1 MPRKRYQTRLDEDV
15 AEKVDEYQ
23 EEVETSKA
31 GAVRELIKLGIE
43 AAEAGETL
51 EDDEDEIRT
60 RLEKIE
66 DLLRQQ
72 DADEDTNE
80 SEYRIQQ
87 AQALIAGSVLGLLVY
102 LIPLETVMQLLILVV
117 LAIPSALAIF
127 IHRRTVWQQFV
138 STYSQLR

>member
-43 AAEAGETL
+43 AAEEGETL

>member
-66 DLLRQQ
+66 DLIRQQ

-87 AQALIAGSVLGLLVY
+87 AQALIAGSVLGLVVY

>member
-1 MPRKRYQTRLDEDV
+1 MPRRDRYQTRLDPDV

-23 EEVETSKA
+23 EEIGTSQAET
-31 GAVRELIKLGIE
+31 VRRLIKMGIE
-43 AAEAGETL
+43 SL
-51 EDDEDEIRT
+51 EDDEDEDEDEIRN
-60 RLEKIE
+60 RLGKIE
-66 DLLRQQ
+66 ELVQQ
-72 DADEDTNE
+72 QVEDEDTDE

-117 LAIPSALAIF
+117 LAIPSALTIF

>member
-43 AAEAGETL
+43 AAEEGETL

-66 DLLRQQ
+66 DLIRQQ

-87 AQALIAGSVLGLLVY
+87 AQALIAGSVLGLVVY

>member
-43 AAEAGETL
+43 AAEEGETL

-66 DLLRQQ
+66 DLIRQQ

>member
-66 DLLRQQ
+66 DLIRQQ

>member
-66 DLLRQQ
+66 DLIRQQ

-102 LIPLETVMQLLILVV
+102 LIPLETVMQLLILAV